1 MIILER
7 VVIKGF
13 VKKEGDNMNKSIL
26 IADDNI
32 EIIKIL
38 KPYIEKEGFSIIT
51 ALNGKDALDKFKTYT
66 PQLVLLDIMMP
77 ILDGME
83 VCKLIRQESNTP
95 IIMITAK
102 SEDADKI
109 LSLDN
114 GADDYIVKPFSP
126 GEVVAR
132 IKAVLRRIQPSE
144 KALPTII
151 NYPPLEID
159 INNYSVKMENK
170 FINLTKK
177 EIEVLWLL
185 ASSPNTV
192 FSRDSLLDNIWGV
205 DYFGD
210 PRTVDTHIKRIR
222 AKLNLNVEYYW
233 DIKTIW
239 GLGYKFEVKDV

>member
-1 MIILER
+1 
-7 VVIKGF
+7 
-13 VKKEGDNMNKSIL
+13 MNKNIL

-38 KPYIEKEGFSIIT
+38 KPYIEKEGFTVIA
-51 ALNGKDALDKFKTYT
+51 ALNGGDALDKFKTYT
-66 PQLVLLDIMMP
+66 PQLILLDIMMP

-83 VCKLIRQESNTP
+83 VCKEIRKISNTP

-102 SEDADKI
+102 SEDSDKI
-109 LSLDN
+109 LSLDS

-144 KALPTII
+144 KSLPNII
-151 NYPPLEID
+151 KYPCLEID
-159 INNYSVKMENK
+159 ITNYSIKLENE

-185 ASSPNTV
+185 STSPNKI
-192 FSRDSLLDNIWGV
+192 FSRDELLDSIWGV

-222 AKLNLNVEYYW
+222 AKLNLNGQYSW
-233 DIKTIW
+233 DIKTLW

>member
-1 MIILER
+1 
-7 VVIKGF
+7 
-13 VKKEGDNMNKSIL
+13 MNKNIL
-26 IADDNI
+26 IDDNI

-51 ALNGKDALDKFKTYT
+51 ALNGKDALDKFKTYD
-66 PQLVLLDIMMP
+66 PQLILLDIMMP
-77 ILDGME
+77 ILDGTE

-151 NYPPLEID
+151 KYPPLEID
-159 INNYSVKMENK
+159 INNYSVKLENQ

-192 FSRDSLLDNIWGV
+192 FSRDSLLDSIWGV

-222 AKLNLNVEYYW
+222 AKLKLDGQYYW

>member
-1 MIILER
+1 MS
-7 VVIKGF
+7 
-13 VKKEGDNMNKSIL
+13 KSIL

-51 ALNGKDALDKFKTYT
+51 ALNGKDAIDKFEVYT
-66 PQLVLLDIMMP
+66 PQIVLLDIMMP

-83 VCKLIRQESNTP
+83 VCKLIRQQSNTP

-151 NYPPLEID
+151 KYTPLEID
-159 INNYSVKMENK
+159 INNYSVKLENK

-185 ASSPNTV
+185 SSSPNTV

-222 AKLNLNVEYYW
+222 AKLKLNGQYHW
-233 DIKTIW
+233 DIKTTW

>member
-1 MIILER
+1 
-7 VVIKGF
+7 
-13 VKKEGDNMNKSIL
+13 MNKNIL

-38 KPYIEKEGFSIIT
+38 KPYIEKEGFTIVT
-51 ALNGKDALDKFKTYT
+51 ALNGKDALEKFKTYS
-66 PQLVLLDIMMP
+66 PHLILLDIMMP
-77 ILDGME
+77 VLDGTE

-151 NYPPLEID
+151 KYPPLEID
-159 INNYSVKMENK
+159 INNYSVKLENQ

-192 FSRDSLLDNIWGV
+192 FSRDSLLDSIWGV

-222 AKLNLNVEYYW
+222 AKLKLDGQYYW

>member
-1 MIILER
+1 
-7 VVIKGF
+7 
-13 VKKEGDNMNKSIL
+13 MNKSIL

-51 ALNGKDALDKFKTYT
+51 ALNGRDALDKFKTYN
-66 PQLVLLDIMMP
+66 PQLILLDIMMP
-77 ILDGME
+77 ELDGME
-83 VCKLIRQESNTP
+83 VCKLIRQDSNTP

-102 SEDADKI
+102 SEDSDKI
-109 LSLDN
+109 LSLDS

-132 IKAVLRRIQPSE
+132 IKAVLRRIQPIE
-144 KALPTII
+144 ENLPNKIK
-151 NYPPLEID
+151 YPPLEID
-159 INNYSVKMENK
+159 IINYSVKLENK
-170 FINLTKK
+170 FVNLTKK

-185 ASSPNTV
+185 STSPNTI
-192 FSRDSLLDNIWGV
+192 FSRDSLLDNIWGI

-222 AKLNLNVEYYW
+222 AKLKLKGEYNW

-239 GLGYKFEVKDV
+239 GLGYKFEVQNV

>member
-1 MIILER
+1 
-7 VVIKGF
+7 
-13 VKKEGDNMNKSIL
+13 MNKSIL

-38 KPYIEKEGFSIIT
+38 KPYIEKEGFSIIP
-51 ALNGKDALDKFKTYT
+51 ALNGKDALDKFKTYN
-66 PQLVLLDIMMP
+66 PQLILLDIMMP

-83 VCKLIRQESNTP
+83 VCKLIRQNSNTP

-102 SEDADKI
+102 SEDSDKI
-109 LSLDN
+109 LSLDS

-132 IKAVLRRIQPSE
+132 IKAVLRRIQPIE
-144 KALPTII
+144 ENLPNII
-151 NYPPLEID
+151 KYPPLEID
-159 INNYSVKMENK
+159 IINYSVKLENK
-170 FINLTKK
+170 FVNLTKK

-185 ASSPNTV
+185 SSSPNTI

-222 AKLNLNVEYYW
+222 AKLKLKGEYNW

-239 GLGYKFEVKDV
+239 GLGYKFEVQDV

>member
-1 MIILER
+1 M
-7 VVIKGF
+7 
-13 VKKEGDNMNKSIL
+13 DKSIL

-51 ALNGKDALDKFKTYT
+51 ALNGKEALHKFKAHN
-66 PQLVLLDIMMP
+66 PQLILLDIMMP
-77 ILDGME
+77 LLDGME
-83 VCKLIRQESNTP
+83 VCKFIRQQSNTP

-114 GADDYIVKPFSP
+114 GADDYIVKPFSS

-132 IKAVLRRIQPSE
+132 IKAVLRRIQPLE
-144 KALPTII
+144 KSLPTVI

-159 INNYSVKMENK
+159 ITNYSVKLENK

-185 ASSPNTV
+185 SSSPNTI

-222 AKLNLNVEYYW
+222 AKLNLNGEYYW

>member
-1 MIILER
+1 MS
-7 VVIKGF
+7 
-13 VKKEGDNMNKSIL
+13 KSIL

-51 ALNGKDALDKFKTYT
+51 ALNGKDAIDKFEVYT

-83 VCKLIRQESNTP
+83 VCKLIRQQSNTP

-144 KALPTII
+144 KTLPTII
-151 NYPPLEID
+151 KYPPLEID
-159 INNYSVKMENK
+159 INNYSVKLENK

-185 ASSPNTV
+185 SSSSNTV

-222 AKLNLNVEYYW
+222 AKLKLNGQYYW

>member
-1 MIILER
+1 
-7 VVIKGF
+7 
-13 VKKEGDNMNKSIL
+13 MNKNIL

-51 ALNGKDALDKFKTYT
+51 ALNGKDALDKFKTYD
-66 PQLVLLDIMMP
+66 PQLILLDIMMP
-77 ILDGME
+77 ILDGTE

-151 NYPPLEID
+151 KYPPLEID
-159 INNYSVKMENK
+159 INNYSVKLENQ

-185 ASSPNTV
+185 ATSPNTV
-192 FSRDSLLDNIWGV
+192 FSRDSLLDSIWGV

-222 AKLNLNVEYYW
+222 AKLKLDGQYYW

>member
-1 MIILER
+1 
-7 VVIKGF
+7 V
-13 VKKEGDNMNKSIL
+13 NKSIL

-51 ALNGKDALDKFKTYT
+51 ALNGKDAIDKFEVYT
-66 PQLVLLDIMMP
+66 PQIVLLDIMMP

-83 VCKLIRQESNTP
+83 VCKLIRQQSNTP

-159 INNYSVKMENK
+159 INNYSVKLENK

-177 EIEVLWLL
+177 EIEVLWLIS
-185 ASSPNTV
+185 SSPNTV

-222 AKLNLNVEYYW
+222 AKLKLNGEYNW

>member
-1 MIILER
+1 
-7 VVIKGF
+7 
-13 VKKEGDNMNKSIL
+13 MNKGIL

-38 KPYIEKEGFSIIT
+38 KPYIEKEGFNIIT
-51 ALNGKDALDKFKTYT
+51 ALNGKDALDKFKTYN
-66 PQLVLLDIMMP
+66 PQLILLDIMMP

-83 VCKLIRQESNTP
+83 VCKLIRQQSNTP

-151 NYPPLEID
+151 KYPPLEID
-159 INNYSVKMENK
+159 ITNYSVKLENN
-170 FINLTKK
+170 FVNLTKK

-185 ASSPNTV
+185 SSSPNTI

-222 AKLNLNVEYYW
+222 AKLKLKVEYYW

>member
-1 MIILER
+1 
-7 VVIKGF
+7 
-13 VKKEGDNMNKSIL
+13 MNKNIL

-51 ALNGKDALDKFKTYT
+51 ALNGKDALDKFKTYD
-66 PQLVLLDIMMP
+66 PQLILLDIMMP
-77 ILDGME
+77 ILDGTE

-151 NYPPLEID
+151 KYPPLEID
-159 INNYSVKMENK
+159 INNYSVKLENQ

-192 FSRDSLLDNIWGV
+192 FSRDSLLDSIWGV

-222 AKLNLNVEYYW
+222 AKLKLDGQYYW

>member
-1 MIILER
+1 M
-7 VVIKGF
+7 
-13 VKKEGDNMNKSIL
+13 DKSIL

-38 KPYIEKEGFSIIT
+38 KPYIEKEGFKIIA
-51 ALNGKDALDKFKTYT
+51 ALNGKEALDKLEAYN
-66 PQLVLLDIMMP
+66 PQLILLDIMMP

-83 VCKLIRQESNTP
+83 VCKQIREKSNTP

-102 SEDADKI
+102 SEDSDKI
-109 LSLDN
+109 LSLDS

-132 IKAVLRRIQPSE
+132 IKAVLRRVQPSQ
-144 KALPTII
+144 KALSNTIK
-151 NYPPLEID
+151 YPYLEID
-159 INNYSVKMENK
+159 IVNYSVKLQNQ
-170 FINLTKK
+170 FVNLTKK

-185 ASSPNTV
+185 SSSPNKV
-192 FSRDSLLDNIWGV
+192 FSRDELLDSIWGI

-222 AKLNLNVEYYW
+222 AKLNLSGQYNW
-233 DIKTIW
+233 DIKTLW

>member
-1 MIILER
+1 MD
-7 VVIKGF
+7 K
-13 VKKEGDNMNKSIL
+13 NIL

-38 KPYIEKEGFSIIT
+38 KPYIEKEGFAVIFALDGKE
-51 ALNGKDALDKFKTYT
+51 ALNKFEVYN
-66 PQLVLLDIMMP
+66 PQIILLDIMMP

-83 VCKLIRQESNTP
+83 ICKLIRNKSNTP

-102 SEDADKI
+102 GEDADKI
-109 LSLDN
+109 LGLNS

-132 IKAVLRRIQPSE
+132 IKAVLRRITPPENNKLS
-144 KALPTII
+144 II
-151 NYPPLEID
+151 KYPPLELD
-159 INNYSVKMENK
+159 VDNYSIKLNGAN
-170 FINLTKK
+170 INLTKK
-177 EIEVLWLL
+177 EIEVLWMLS
-185 ASSPNTV
+185 SSPNKIV
-192 FSRDSLLDNIWGV
+192 SRDALLDSIWGI

-222 AKLNLNVEYYW
+222 AKLELNGQYNW

-239 GLGYKFEVKDV
+239 GMGYKFEVKDV

>member
-1 MIILER
+1 MD
-7 VVIKGF
+7 K
-13 VKKEGDNMNKSIL
+13 NIL

-38 KPYIEKEGFSIIT
+38 KPYVEKEGFTVIS
-51 ALNGKDALDKFKTYT
+51 ALNGKEALDKFDICN
-66 PQLVLLDIMMP
+66 PQIVLLDIMMP
-77 ILDGME
+77 IIDGME
-83 VCKLIRQESNTP
+83 VCKLIRFKCNTP

-109 LSLDN
+109 LGLNS

-132 IKAVLRRIQPSE
+132 INAVLRRITPPE
-144 KALPTII
+144 NIKLTTIQ
-151 NYPPLEID
+151 YPPLELD
-159 INNYSVKMENK
+159 IENYSIKLNGSN
-170 FINLTKK
+170 INLTKK
-177 EIEVLWLL
+177 EIEVLWMLS
-185 ASSPNTV
+185 SSPNKIV
-192 FSRDSLLDNIWGV
+192 SRDTLLDNIWGV

-222 AKLNLNVEYYW
+222 AKLALNGQYNW

-239 GLGYKFEVKDV
+239 GMGYKFEVKDV

>member
-1 MIILER
+1 
-7 VVIKGF
+7 
-13 VKKEGDNMNKSIL
+13 MNKSIL

-51 ALNGKDALDKFKTYT
+51 ALNGKDALDKFKTFS

-77 ILDGME
+77 ILNGME

-144 KALPTII
+144 KALPTLIK
-151 NYPPLEID
+151 YPPIEID
-159 INNYSVKMENK
+159 INNYSVKMENG

-185 ASSPNTV
+185 ASSPNKV

-222 AKLNLNVEYYW
+222 AKLKLDGQYYW

>member
-1 MIILER
+1 M
-7 VVIKGF
+7 
-13 VKKEGDNMNKSIL
+13 DKSIL

-51 ALNGKDALDKFKTYT
+51 ALNGRDALDKFKTYN
-66 PQLVLLDIMMP
+66 PQLILLDIMMP

-83 VCKLIRQESNTP
+83 VCKLIRQQSNTP

-144 KALPTII
+144 KALPTIVK
-151 NYPPLEID
+151 YPPLEID
-159 INNYSVKMENK
+159 INNYSVKLENK
-170 FINLTKK
+170 FVNLTKK

-185 ASSPNTV
+185 SSSPNTV
-192 FSRDSLLDNIWGV
+192 FSRDALLDNIWGV

-222 AKLNLNVEYYW
+222 AKLKLKVEYYW

>member
-1 MIILER
+1 
-7 VVIKGF
+7 
-13 VKKEGDNMNKSIL
+13 MNKNIL

-51 ALNGKDALDKFKTYT
+51 ALNGKDALDKFKTYS

-77 ILDGME
+77 ILDGIE

-151 NYPPLEID
+151 KYPPIEID
-159 INNYSVKMENK
+159 INNYSVKLENQ

-192 FSRDSLLDNIWGV
+192 FSRDSLLDNIWGI

-222 AKLNLNVEYYW
+222 AKLKLDSQYYW

>member
-1 MIILER
+1 
-7 VVIKGF
+7 
-13 VKKEGDNMNKSIL
+13 MNKNIL

-51 ALNGKDALDKFKTYT
+51 ALNGKDAIDKFEFYK

-77 ILDGME
+77 ILNGME
-83 VCKLIRQESNTP
+83 VCKLIRNQSNTP

-151 NYPPLEID
+151 KYPPIEID
-159 INNYSVKMENK
+159 INNYSVKLENQ

-192 FSRDSLLDNIWGV
+192 FSRDSLLDSIWGV

-222 AKLNLNVEYYW
+222 SKLKLDGQYYW